1 MYRWIITKEIDVD
14 GVVDL
19 GTRGP
24 RNYDE
29 FIVGNK
35 AKFSLYD
42 DDGNC
47 YAEGF
52 IFGDY
57 DGFEPLDDYGMP
69 SLGCTAIKI
78 DDEWL

>member
-19 GTRGP
+19 ETCGP
-24 RNYDE
+24 SNYNE
-29 FIVGNK
+29 SIVNNK

-52 IFGDY
+52 IFGEY
-57 DGFEPLDDYGMP
+57 DGFEPLDDYGTP

-78 DDEWL
+78 DGEWL

>member
-1 MYRWIITKEIDVD
+1 MYRWIITRDRIEENLKGIC
-14 GVVDL
+14 
-19 GTRGP
+19 GP
-24 RNYDE
+24 SDYDE
-29 FIVGNK
+29 SIVDNK
-35 AKFSLYD
+35 SRFSLYD

-52 IFGDY
+52 IFGEY

-78 DDEWL
+78 DGEWL

>member
-1 MYRWIITKEIDVD
+1 MYRWIITKDRVEENLK
-14 GVVDL
+14 GVC
-19 GTRGP
+19 GP
-24 RNYDE
+24 HNYNESITD
-29 FIVGNK
+29 NK
-35 AKFSLYD
+35 SRFSLYD

-52 IFGDY
+52 IFGEY

-78 DDEWL
+78 DGEWF

>member
-1 MYRWIITKEIDVD
+1 MYRWIITKEMDID
-14 GVVDL
+14 GVINL
-19 GTRGP
+19 GTCGP
-24 RNYDE
+24 RNYDKS
-29 FIVGNK
+29 IVDNK

-47 YAEGF
+47 YAEGL
-52 IFGDY
+52 IFGEY

-78 DDEWL
+78 DGEWL